1 MTLVSTI
8 APHICRSPASTSDLR
23 LLISEHDYDYE
34 HEHEFFILAS
44 SFDSSDL

>member
-8 APHICRSPASTSDLR
+8 APHICRRPASTSDLR

-34 HEHEFFILAS
+34 HEFFILAS